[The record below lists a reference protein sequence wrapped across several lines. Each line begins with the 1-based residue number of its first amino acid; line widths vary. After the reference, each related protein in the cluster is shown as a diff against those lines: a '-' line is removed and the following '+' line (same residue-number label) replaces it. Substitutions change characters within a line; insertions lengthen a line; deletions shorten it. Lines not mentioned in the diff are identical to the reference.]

1 MKRIIISLFLV
12 FSVLLMGA
20 SVLPQNTRI
29 LVKLDTTLDSNS
41 AYNGQIFTGTLQGG
55 IRLEDGRVVPVGSKI
70 FGRIIDSKSAGNISG
85 SSKLAI
91 TLTEIQ
97 VDGFNYG
104 INTTAIGF
112 EGANQAASTVKTA
125 GKTAAV
131 GGLLSKA
138 TGSSGSKGL
147 KVGGAVGAGLGTLTN
162 TGAIAIRAGEI
173 LEFQTTT
180 AVVIG
185 K

>member
-1 MKRIIISLFLV
+1 MKRLIISLFLIFTV
-12 FSVLLMGA
+12 GLMGA
-20 SVLPQNTRI
+20 SVLPQNTDL

-55 IRLEDGRVVPVGSKI
+55 ITLEDGKVVPVGTKV
-70 FGRIIDSKSAGNISG
+70 FGRIIDAKSAGNISG
-85 SSKLAI
+85 SSKLALTI
-91 TLTEIQ
+91 TEIQ

-112 EGANQAASTVKTA
+112 EGPNQAASTVKTA

-147 KVGGAVGAGLGTLTN
+147 KVGGAVGAGVGVLTN
-162 TGAIAIRAGEI
+162 TGSIAIREGEI
-173 LEFQTTT
+173 LQFRTTT
-180 AVVIG
+180 SVVVG

>member
-1 MKRIIISLFLV
+1 MKRLLSILFLLV
-12 FSVLLMGA
+12 AVTAFGA
-20 SVLPQNTRI
+20 PILPQNTNI
-29 LVKLDTTLDSNS
+29 LVKMDSTLDSKS
-41 AYNGQIFTGTLQGG
+41 AYNGQIFTGTLQSN
-55 IRLEDGRVVPVGSKI
+55 LSLQDGSVIPVGSKI
-70 FGRIIDSKSAGNISG
+70 FGRVIDSKSAGNVTG

-112 EGANQAASTVKTA
+112 EGEDQTKKTA
-125 GKTAAV
+125 QTATKTAVV
-131 GGLLSKA
+131 GGILSKA

-147 KVGGAVGAGLGTLTN
+147 KVGGAVGAGAGILSSG
-162 TGAIAIRAGEI
+162 GVIAIRAGEI
-173 LEFQTTT
+173 LQFQTTT